1 MITYLR
7 HSRSEQ
13 LKIIFYVKYSSLFV
27 YKHWRTFGPWWWS
40 SGQRACLLL
49 RKSKFKF
56 RWSLQF
62 YSLNYLK
69 NLKNKALLIFKKKHW
84 RYVWTLWP
92 ASWIHWSWNLFK
104 SSQPSP
110 NHKWFKKPLPPAPRP
125 PLTKLNKIIF
135 IFTFFNFYYSNYGHQ
150 TTFLLL
156 SSISI

>member
-62 YSLNYLK
+62 CSLNYLK
-69 NLKNKALLIFKKKHW
+69 NLKNKKRPALLIFKKNIGVTFEH
-84 RYVWTLWP
+84 YDLQVEFIGHETC
-92 ASWIHWSWNLFK
+92 
-104 SSQPSP
+104 SSQVSHPQIINDLK
-110 NHKWFKKPLPPAPRP
+110 NHYPRP
-125 PLTKLNKIIF
+125 P
-135 IFTFFNFYYSNYGHQ
+135 G
-150 TTFLLL
+150 LL
-156 SSISI
+156 